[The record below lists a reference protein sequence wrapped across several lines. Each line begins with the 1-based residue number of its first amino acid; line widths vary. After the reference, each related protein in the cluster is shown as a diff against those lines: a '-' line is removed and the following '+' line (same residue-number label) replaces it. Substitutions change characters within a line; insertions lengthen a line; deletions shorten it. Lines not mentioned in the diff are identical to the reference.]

1 LRSGSIP
8 SWLAWL
14 RASCVAVVLA
24 FAATTGCAQVLV
36 VISDESASYQEVAA
50 ELQAQ
55 LAPLRNGRLR
65 IDVAMPSQVA
75 ATDERGISSYELIVT
90 VGVAAAQSVATR
102 QAASATPRPTLCLLI
117 PRQSFE
123 KLSLPAGAAATRGT
137 SAVFI
142 DQPLSRQLDL
152 IRIALPDKDRV
163 GVVLGPNSRGL
174 ERELRDRAQERRL
187 VVNASQIVASTEI
200 YGALQSV
207 LRQSDLLL
215 AIADPV
221 AFTAS
226 TAYGVLLTSYHAQI
240 PVVGF
245 SESLVKAGALI
256 AVFST
261 PREQGRQGAE
271 IAGRFLAGDAAL
283 PAPQFPRYFT
293 VAVNYS
299 VARSLG
305 LAIQDEAAIGA
316 ALAART
322 RAAVPSDALGA
333 ASVAVRGAR

>member
-1 LRSGSIP
+1 M
-8 SWLAWL
+8 
-14 RASCVAVVLA
+14 
-24 FAATTGCAQVLV
+24 
-36 VISDESASYQEVAA
+36 VISDESTSYQEVAA

-55 LAPLRNGRLR
+55 LAPLRNGHLR

-75 ATDERGISSYELIVT
+75 ATDERGISSYDLIVT
-90 VGVAAAQSVATR
+90 VGVAAAESVATR

-123 KLSLPAGAAATRGT
+123 KLSLPAGAATTTRGM

-187 VVNASQIVASTEI
+187 VVNASQIMAGTEI

-226 TAYGVLLTSYHAQI
+226 TAYGVLLASYHAQI

-322 RAAVPSDALGA
+322 RAAASSDALGA
-333 ASVAVRGAR
+333 ASAPVRGAR